1 MANVAKSEINH
12 QNCIHTWQRRLGH
25 RDPNAV
31 KRIDK
36 EGLATG
42 IHIDECSVM
51 IKCEHYVKRK
61 SYTETISREQYAS
74 HKTTTGLDSQRCVWS
89 YENANIW
96 RRKFV
101 PLK

>member
-1 MANVAKSEINH
+1 MANVAKSEINQ

-42 IHIDECSVM
+42 IHIDECSVTFDEKDSNAGKKA
-51 IKCEHYVKRK
+51 IDCKWVFKLKQNADGNVYR
-61 SYTETISREQYAS
+61 
-74 HKTTTGLDSQRCVWS
+74 HKAR
-89 YENANIW
+89 
-96 RRKFV
+96 RRKFA